1 LTSQKILD
9 RQVSGDGLAL
19 ATAVAPPNLAVPG
32 LQGNSIG
39 AVFNPTIDVQTLNHA
54 PILSLIRF
62 YNEDFGVALQAS
74 RHCPYPSPEGYQ
86 LVNRAYVLIFDHPS
100 LSNKGA
106 SSIPLDKY
114 MDEFMNL

>member
-1 LTSQKILD
+1 MSRHLRCERSPQYILLVGSRYAQCLSTKLTSQKILD

-62 YNEDFGVALQAS
+62 YNEDFGITLQDTVPI
-74 RHCPYPSPEGYQ
+74 RTQKVTNWLTEPM
-86 LVNRAYVLIFDHPS
+86 F
-100 LSNKGA
+100 
-106 SSIPLDKY
+106 
-114 MDEFMNL
+114 